1 VLNDVIPQCRGEIVA
16 LGDARQRY
24 DPGALRALVEN
35 FADRTVGAVS
45 GELHLVAH
53 GASTVGEGIGFYWR
67 YEKFIRRQ
75 ESRLDSTV
83 GVTGA
88 IYALRR
94 DQFEAIPPD
103 TLLDDVL
110 IPLNLARR
118 GYRVVFEPEAAAFDE
133 VSPTGRE
140 EFTRKVRTIAGNA
153 QLLGGEAWLWRP
165 GQNRLWF
172 QLLSHKGLRLL
183 SPVLLAAA
191 FVSST
196 FLAAVDPFY
205 AVLFG
210 VQALFYTSAA
220 AGVSLGRVPGL
231 GRWLGLPYAFCLLNV
246 TAVIGV
252 LRYLTGRQRVTWR
265 TAVERAGGRFAQD
278 AGKP

>member
-1 VLNDVIPQCRGEIVA
+1 
-16 LGDARQRY
+16 
-24 DPGALRALVEN
+24 
-35 FADRTVGAVS
+35 
-45 GELHLVAH
+45 
-53 GASTVGEGIGFYWR
+53 
-67 YEKFIRRQ
+67 
-75 ESRLDSTV
+75 
-83 GVTGA
+83 
-88 IYALRR
+88 
-94 DQFEAIPPD
+94 
-103 TLLDDVL
+103 
-110 IPLNLARR
+110 
-118 GYRVVFEPEAAAFDE
+118 
-133 VSPTGRE
+133 
-140 EFTRKVRTIAGNA
+140 
-153 QLLGGEAWLWRP
+153 
-165 GQNRLWF
+165 
-172 QLLSHKGLRLL
+172 
-183 SPVLLAAA
+183 VLLAAA